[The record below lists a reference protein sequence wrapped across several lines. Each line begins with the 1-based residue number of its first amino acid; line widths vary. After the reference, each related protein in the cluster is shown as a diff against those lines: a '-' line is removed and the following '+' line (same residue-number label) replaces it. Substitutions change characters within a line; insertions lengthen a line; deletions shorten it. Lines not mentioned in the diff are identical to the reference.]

1 MHKASNSFHVFLISP
16 VCKWGRGGFLIQL
29 TSNYSESNMAPKS
42 LSFQGAGL
50 LPRSPGKAPKS
61 QDANLF
67 LQNIRL
73 LLWTPSYI
81 LPFCR
86 EPHWEHLKLLFFFIF
101 SHRPKKKKK
110 KKKERMLRESLWWY
124 KQVCTSKHTQFKQL
138 LRLWD
143 EMYYRCAHRRHVS
156 NWWRQ
161 PFDKQEERTDNLL
174 SLPSSS
180 VTHATPHTN
189 ISIRAALLKL

>member
-1 MHKASNSFHVFLISP
+1 MAS
-16 VCKWGRGGFLIQL
+16 
-29 TSNYSESNMAPKS
+29 KS

-81 LPFCR
+81 LPYLPGGILGTF
-86 EPHWEHLKLLFFFIF
+86 EAAFFFLPTIQ
-101 SHRPKKKKK
+101 
-110 KKKERMLRESLWWY
+110 KKERMLRESLWWY

-143 EMYYRCAHRRHVS
+143 EMYYRCAHRRRVS
-156 NWWRQ
+156 NWWRR

-180 VTHATPHTN
+180 VTHATPRTN
-189 ISIRAALLKL
+189 ISIRAALLML

>member
-1 MHKASNSFHVFLISP
+1 MAS
-16 VCKWGRGGFLIQL
+16 
-29 TSNYSESNMAPKS
+29 KS

-81 LPFCR
+81 LPYLPGGILGTF
-86 EPHWEHLKLLFFFIF
+86 EAAFFFLPTIQ
-101 SHRPKKKKK
+101 
-110 KKKERMLRESLWWY
+110 KKERMLRESLWWY

-138 LRLWD
+138 QRLWD
-143 EMYYRCAHRRHVS
+143 EMCYRCAHRRRVS

-189 ISIRAALLKL
+189 ISIRAALLML

>member
-1 MHKASNSFHVFLISP
+1 MAS
-16 VCKWGRGGFLIQL
+16 
-29 TSNYSESNMAPKS
+29 KS

-81 LPFCR
+81 LPYLPGAILGTF
-86 EPHWEHLKLLFFFIF
+86 EAAFFFLPTIQ
-101 SHRPKKKKK
+101 
-110 KKKERMLRESLWWY
+110 KKERMLRESLWWY

-143 EMYYRCAHRRHVS
+143 EMCYRCAHRRRVS

-180 VTHATPHTN
+180 VTHATPRTN
-189 ISIRAALLKL
+189 ISIRAALLML

>member
-1 MHKASNSFHVFLISP
+1 MAS
-16 VCKWGRGGFLIQL
+16 
-29 TSNYSESNMAPKS
+29 KS

-81 LPFCR
+81 LPFLPGGILGTF
-86 EPHWEHLKLLFFFIF
+86 EAAFFFLPTIQ
-101 SHRPKKKKK
+101 
-110 KKKERMLRESLWWY
+110 KKERMLRESLWWY

-143 EMYYRCAHRRHVS
+143 EMYYRCAHRRRVS

-180 VTHATPHTN
+180 VTHATPRTN
-189 ISIRAALLKL
+189 NSIRAALLML

>member
-1 MHKASNSFHVFLISP
+1 MAS
-16 VCKWGRGGFLIQL
+16 
-29 TSNYSESNMAPKS
+29 KS

-81 LPFCR
+81 LPYLPGGILGTF
-86 EPHWEHLKLLFFFIF
+86 EAAFFFLPTIQ
-101 SHRPKKKKK
+101 
-110 KKKERMLRESLWWY
+110 KKERMLRESLWWY

-143 EMYYRCAHRRHVS
+143 EMYYRCAHRRRVS
-156 NWWRQ
+156 NWWRR

-180 VTHATPHTN
+180 VTHATPRTN
-189 ISIRAALLKL
+189 NSIRAALLML

>member
-1 MHKASNSFHVFLISP
+1 MAS
-16 VCKWGRGGFLIQL
+16 
-29 TSNYSESNMAPKS
+29 KS

-81 LPFCR
+81 LPFLPGGILGTF
-86 EPHWEHLKLLFFFIF
+86 EAAFFFF
-101 SHRPKKKKK
+101 YQPSKKK

-143 EMYYRCAHRRHVS
+143 EMYYRCAYRRRVS

-180 VTHATPHTN
+180 VAHATPRTN
-189 ISIRAALLKL
+189 ISIRAALLML

>member
-1 MHKASNSFHVFLISP
+1 MAS
-16 VCKWGRGGFLIQL
+16 
-29 TSNYSESNMAPKS
+29 KS

-81 LPFCR
+81 LPYLPGGILGTF
-86 EPHWEHLKLLFFFIF
+86 EAAFFFLPTIQ
-101 SHRPKKKKK
+101 
-110 KKKERMLRESLWWY
+110 KKERMLRESLWWY

-143 EMYYRCAHRRHVS
+143 EMYYRCAHRQRVS

-180 VTHATPHTN
+180 VTHATPRTN
-189 ISIRAALLKL
+189 ISIRAALLML

>member
-1 MHKASNSFHVFLISP
+1 MAS
-16 VCKWGRGGFLIQL
+16 
-29 TSNYSESNMAPKS
+29 KS

-81 LPFCR
+81 LPYLPGGILGTF
-86 EPHWEHLKLLFFFIF
+86 EAVFFFLPTIQ
-101 SHRPKKKKK
+101 KK

-143 EMYYRCAHRRHVS
+143 EMYYRCAHRQRVS

-180 VTHATPHTN
+180 VTHATPRTN
-189 ISIRAALLKL
+189 NSIRAALLML

>member
-1 MHKASNSFHVFLISP
+1 MAS
-16 VCKWGRGGFLIQL
+16 
-29 TSNYSESNMAPKS
+29 KS

-81 LPFCR
+81 LPYLPGGILGTF
-86 EPHWEHLKLLFFFIF
+86 EAAFFFLPTIQ
-101 SHRPKKKKK
+101 
-110 KKKERMLRESLWWY
+110 KKERMLRESLWWY

-143 EMYYRCAHRRHVS
+143 EMCYRCAHRRRVS

-180 VTHATPHTN
+180 VTHATPRTN
-189 ISIRAALLKL
+189 ISIRAALLML

>member
-1 MHKASNSFHVFLISP
+1 MAS
-16 VCKWGRGGFLIQL
+16 
-29 TSNYSESNMAPKS
+29 KS

-81 LPFCR
+81 LPYLPGGILGTF
-86 EPHWEHLKLLFFFIF
+86 EAAFFFLPTIQ
-101 SHRPKKKKK
+101 
-110 KKKERMLRESLWWY
+110 KKERMLRESLWWY

-143 EMYYRCAHRRHVS
+143 EMYYRCAHRRRVS

-180 VTHATPHTN
+180 VAHATPRTN
-189 ISIRAALLKL
+189 ISIRAALLML

>member
-1 MHKASNSFHVFLISP
+1 MAS
-16 VCKWGRGGFLIQL
+16 
-29 TSNYSESNMAPKS
+29 KS

-81 LPFCR
+81 LPYLPGGILGTF
-86 EPHWEHLKLLFFFIF
+86 EAAFFFLPTIQ
-101 SHRPKKKKK
+101 
-110 KKKERMLRESLWWY
+110 KKERMLRESLWWY

-143 EMYYRCAHRRHVS
+143 EMYYRCAHRRRVS

-180 VTHATPHTN
+180 VTHATPRTN
-189 ISIRAALLKL
+189 ISIRAALLML

>member
-1 MHKASNSFHVFLISP
+1 MAS
-16 VCKWGRGGFLIQL
+16 
-29 TSNYSESNMAPKS
+29 KS

-81 LPFCR
+81 LPFLPGGILGTF
-86 EPHWEHLKLLFFFIF
+86 EAAFFFLPTIQ
-101 SHRPKKKKK
+101 
-110 KKKERMLRESLWWY
+110 KKERMLRESLWWY

-143 EMYYRCAHRRHVS
+143 EMYYRCAHRRRVS
-156 NWWRQ
+156 NWWRR

-180 VTHATPHTN
+180 VAHATPRTN
-189 ISIRAALLKL
+189 ISIRAALLML

>member
-1 MHKASNSFHVFLISP
+1 MNPIWHPNLCLSKVLDYFPEVLARHQRAKMLI
-16 VCKWGRGGFLIQL
+16 
-29 TSNYSESNMAPKS
+29 YSSKIFGCSCELHHTFS
-42 LSFQGAGL
+42 LFAG
-50 LPRSPGKAPKS
+50 SHTG
-61 QDANLF
+61 
-67 LQNIRL
+67 NI
-73 LLWTPSYI
+73 WS
-81 LPFCR
+81 C
-86 EPHWEHLKLLFFFIF
+86 FFFHF
-101 SHRPKKKKK
+101 FPPSKKK

>member
-1 MHKASNSFHVFLISP
+1 MAS
-16 VCKWGRGGFLIQL
+16 
-29 TSNYSESNMAPKS
+29 KS

-81 LPFCR
+81 LPYLPGGILGTF
-86 EPHWEHLKLLFFFIF
+86 EAAFFFLPTIQ
-101 SHRPKKKKK
+101 
-110 KKKERMLRESLWWY
+110 KKERMLRESLWLY

-143 EMYYRCAHRRHVS
+143 EMYYRCAHRRRVS
-156 NWWRQ
+156 NWWRR

-180 VTHATPHTN
+180 VAHATPRTN
-189 ISIRAALLKL
+189 ISIRAALLML